1 MLVPPLTHSPLP
13 CTSPPHL
20 TPTDELVQRLIDDP
34 DTFLRTT
41 QTLGAESASITDLT
55 AHNVHLQHTWL
66 QSRLHAV
73 LWPTLFATLLV
84 LVTLVCSCWH
94 WRWSRRHKKQ
104 LVLQVGGH
112 VSLFGELGRALVV
125 QRVVN
130 TVRGVAARLG
140 PTGPGLWRQNNKAA

>member
-1 MLVPPLTHSPLP
+1 MP
-13 CTSPPHL
+13 PPH
-20 TPTDELVQRLIDDP
+20 TNTDELVQRLIDDP

-112 VSLFGELGRALVV
+112 VYLFGELGWALIV
-125 QRVVN
+125 QR
-130 TVRGVAARLG
+130 GVDNREGLG
-140 PTGPGLWRQNNKAA
+140 PTGAELWRQNRFQGL